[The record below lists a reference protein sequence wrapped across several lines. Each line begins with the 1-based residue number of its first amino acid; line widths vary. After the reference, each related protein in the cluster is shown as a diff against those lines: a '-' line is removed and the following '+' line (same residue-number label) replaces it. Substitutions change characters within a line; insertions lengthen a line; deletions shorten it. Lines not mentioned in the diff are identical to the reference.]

1 MGDKSPTKTI
11 KEIMLA
17 DGDGFPPQEI
27 QLQQLNPEDRDDT
40 YSTKGDLAREV
51 TEDDVAADIIVKAGA
66 WDGELDGFIYAQEPE
81 SLVQRSTKI
90 SDFGRQQNTD
100 MDASSEAA
108 NLRSGFYNLLVKTNE
123 GCPKGLFVFIF

>member
-66 WDGELDGFIYAQEPE
+66 WDGVPVEFILSRDAQTHHE
-81 SLVQRSTKI
+81 K
-90 SDFGRQQNTD
+90 
-100 MDASSEAA
+100 
-108 NLRSGFYNLLVKTNE
+108 VKT
-123 GCPKGLFVFIF
+123 KGKKYLKNFRLRTGTGEQIDTKA